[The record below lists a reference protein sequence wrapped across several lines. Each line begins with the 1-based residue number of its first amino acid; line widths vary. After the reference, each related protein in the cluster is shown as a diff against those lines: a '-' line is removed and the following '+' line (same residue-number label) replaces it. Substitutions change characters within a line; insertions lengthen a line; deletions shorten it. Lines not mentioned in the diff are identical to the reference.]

1 MSSDKPI
8 IKKQFSVAESSTAGL
23 SFAEFKEA
31 LGPAAKKY
39 TDLQIE
45 KMRLICDRFADVVFD
60 TWLRE
65 KNTHNV
71 SNGNE

>member
-1 MSSDKPI
+1 MPSSEISRK
-8 IKKQFSVAESSTAGL
+8 STGV
-23 SFAEFKEA
+23 SFAEFKHA

-45 KMRLICDRFADVVFD
+45 EMRRVCDRLADAFFD
-60 TWLRE
+60 AWLRE